1 MVLEKTLESPLD
13 FKEIK
18 LVNPKGN
25 QSWIFI
31 RRTDAET
38 EAQILWPPDARS
50 QLIRKDP
57 DAGKDWRQEEKET
70 KRMSLLDSITDS
82 TDMSLS
88 KLCEMVKDREAI
100 MLQSMELQRVRKN
113 WATEQQQIFQSATY
127 LKLASHK

>member
-25 QSWIFI
+25 QSWLFI
-31 RRTDAET
+31 RRTDVET
-38 EAQILWPPDARS
+38 EAQILWLPDARN

-57 DAGKDWRQEEKET
+57 EAGKDWRQEEKET
-70 KRMSLLDSITDS
+70 KSTSLLDSITDS
-82 TDMSLS
+82 MDMSLS

-100 MLQSMELQRVRKN
+100 MLQSMELQRVGKD